1 MFTFELGSL
10 EIPNSDKSFD
20 CVVVNGIKDLL
31 SSCYL
36 NQYSGKYTL
45 NVVPTEVFDTLL
57 KHSFAEL
64 GEFLDSFIFRVS
76 DWEYACEV
84 DFVCRPCIGMAAGSV
99 YIKIGLESEDWKRPF
114 TINEFAEALEA
125 VLGMKASN
133 KVRYQQDD
141 NFVSNG
147 CGVVWSFDPG
157 ERIDRI
163 YDRIVAEFSEILKET
178 HYNLLKL
185 DAHSL
190 WNYFRFPDEVKVA
203 CTQYLIY
210 FAQFLADLGISAGV
224 EVTGNHAGAILFKV
238 VPEDRETS
246 LQLIKEALDAY
257 LSAAST
263 DFSDMGSSGIND
275 IAVMQLQSNV
285 MHLKS
290 QLMLAK
296 SNMQMK
302 DATIETLQLS
312 NYQYKQILE
321 QKDKEEDVIPGI
333 VSVGKFESNGIS
345 VNLGEL
351 LKRLKRKLKL

>member
-1 MFTFELGSL
+1 MFTFEPGSL
-10 EIPNSDKSFD
+10 ELPVPGKSFD
-20 CVVVNGIKDLL
+20 CVVVNGVKDVL

-36 NQYSGKYTL
+36 NEFSGKYIL
-45 NVVPTEVFDTLL
+45 NVVPAEVFESLL

-64 GEFLDSFIFRVS
+64 GEFLDEFIFKGA
-76 DWEYACEV
+76 DWEYPCELN
-84 DFVCRPCIGMAAGSV
+84 FVCNSFIGMAAGSV

-114 TINEFAEALEA
+114 TINEFAAALAA
-125 VLGMKASN
+125 VLELKASD

-141 NFVSNG
+141 HFVSNG
-147 CGVVWSFDPG
+147 CGVLWSFDPG
-157 ERIDRI
+157 ERIDGI
-163 YDRIVAEFSEILKET
+163 YDDIVAEFTEILKET

-190 WNYFRFPDEVKVA
+190 WSYFRFPDEVKVS
-203 CTQYLIY
+203 CTQYLVY

-238 VPEDRETS
+238 LPEDRETS
-246 LQLIKEALDAY
+246 LQLVKEALDAY

-263 DFSDMGSSGIND
+263 DFSDMGSSGVND

-285 MHLKS
+285 MHLQS

-296 SNMQMK
+296 SSMQMK

-321 QKDKEEDVIPGI
+321 QKDEEEDVIPGI
-333 VSVGKFESNGIS
+333 VSLGKFESNGIS

>member
-1 MFTFELGSL
+1 MFTFEPGSL

-20 CVVVNGIKDLL
+20 CVVINGIKDVL

-36 NQYSGKYTL
+36 NKYSGKYTL
-45 NVVPTEVFDTLL
+45 NVVPTEVFDSLL

-64 GEFLDSFIFRVS
+64 GEFLDSFIFRVT
-76 DWEYACEV
+76 DWEYPCDV
-84 DFVCRPCIGMAAGSV
+84 DFVCRSFIGMAAGSV

-114 TINEFAEALEA
+114 TINEFAKALAA
-125 VLGMKASN
+125 VLELKASD
-133 KVRYQQDD
+133 KTKYQQDD

-157 ERIDRI
+157 ERLDGI
-163 YDRIVAEFSEILKET
+163 YDDLVAEFTEILKAT

-190 WNYFRFPDEVKVA
+190 WSYFRFPDKVKVA

-224 EVTGNHAGAILFKV
+224 EVTGNHAGAVLFKV

-246 LQLIKEALDAY
+246 LQLVKEALEAY
-257 LSAAST
+257 LNAASE
-263 DFSDMGSSGIND
+263 DFSDMESGTRD

-285 MHLKS
+285 MHLQS

-296 SNMQMK
+296 SSMQMK

-333 VSVGKFESNGIS
+333 VTVGKFESNGIS

-351 LKRLKRKLKL
+351 LKRLKRRFL